1 MISLKLNIALL
12 KAKKDPIKTIQLG
25 TIDGSSK
32 TKKHA
37 GIPNPIPIA
46 LWVIAP
52 NIISIKIMKKNSNE
66 EK

>member
-1 MISLKLNIALL
+1 MSLKLSIALL
-12 KAKKDPIKTIQLG
+12 KAKKDPINIIQLG
-25 TIDGSSK
+25 TIEGSSK

-46 LWVIAP
+46 LCVIAP
-52 NIISIKIMKKNSNE
+52 NVIREKIMRKNSNE